1 MVKEIKAALLV
12 TLLYFSCIANSG
24 LALADQRLPNCM
36 SEQTRHNCFG
46 TRTFNDGTTYTG
58 EWKND
63 KKNGRGKLT
72 GKGFSYQG
80 EFKNDNFDG
89 YGTLTRVG
97 GSYSGFWSKGVL
109 NGEGTIKLPG
119 GQVYEGY
126 LRNSRMNGFGIYT
139 EKNGNLY
146 VGGFQDNKFSGE
158 GVYVDKVK
166 PDRLA
171 GIWENGT
178 LISATY
184 VDLNFLANFSGC
196 LDERSQP
203 LKKVTYCTDFI
214 EAIKKYIAMPNN
226 PKREFSLNGRNYFA
240 NDALYLALGYRSWAY
255 SEIGDFPKS
264 ITDTKARMGI
274 KLEASDYVRLAS
286 DQLRSHDCQGAIS
299 NLNVAVNSDP
309 NGSYVKNFGYMHRAI
324 AHFLCDDIELVRA
337 DLNRTQATYY
347 QKIWTAILFGAPEF
361 NPPDFDEFN
370 WEQSL
375 YKFVTKAVLDKNF
388 DIRPLFKTSYDQI
401 NRFSSKDAV
410 QIKCEGYFY
419 VGFAAF
425 MNKSYDVARRYLA
438 SASSYCPQTY
448 FERAP
453 AVWLSEIMS
462 KVEKEARKDPSP
474 TVDQTKS
481 GSEGKS
487 ANSGKSS
494 GTGFRVSKGRIV
506 TNFHVVDGCKI
517 LTVNRTSRGMAKM
530 VDRKN
535 DLALIELDNDS
546 GETAQIRTNRLRLN
560 ETVTVAGFPL
570 EGVLSGLAVT
580 SGNVSRLN
588 GFDSDS
594 SLIQISAPVQPG
606 NSGGPL
612 VDVAGNVIGVVVS
625 KLDALKVAIAT
636 GDVPQNVN
644 FSINL
649 NTLRTFLDAN
659 YVDYRESSNS
669 KSLSNIEI
677 GELVSKFTVLI
688 ECQK

>member
-1 MVKEIKAALLV
+1 
-12 TLLYFSCIANSG
+12 
-24 LALADQRLPNCM
+24 
-36 SEQTRHNCFG
+36 
-46 TRTFNDGTTYTG
+46 
-58 EWKND
+58 
-63 KKNGRGKLT
+63 
-72 GKGFSYQG
+72 
-80 EFKNDNFDG
+80 
-89 YGTLTRVG
+89 
-97 GSYSGFWSKGVL
+97 
-109 NGEGTIKLPG
+109 
-119 GQVYEGY
+119 
-126 LRNSRMNGFGIYT
+126 
-139 EKNGNLY
+139 
-146 VGGFQDNKFSGE
+146 
-158 GVYVDKVK
+158 
-166 PDRLA
+166 
-171 GIWENGT
+171 
-178 LISATY
+178 
-184 VDLNFLANFSGC
+184 
-196 LDERSQP
+196 
-203 LKKVTYCTDFI
+203 
-214 EAIKKYIAMPNN
+214 
-226 PKREFSLNGRNYFA
+226 
-240 NDALYLALGYRSWAY
+240 
-255 SEIGDFPKS
+255 
-264 ITDTKARMGI
+264 
-274 KLEASDYVRLAS
+274 
-286 DQLRSHDCQGAIS
+286 
-299 NLNVAVNSDP
+299 
-309 NGSYVKNFGYMHRAI
+309 
-324 AHFLCDDIELVRA
+324 
-337 DLNRTQATYY
+337 
-347 QKIWTAILFGAPEF
+347 
-361 NPPDFDEFN
+361 
-370 WEQSL
+370 
-375 YKFVTKAVLDKNF
+375 
-388 DIRPLFKTSYDQI
+388 
-401 NRFSSKDAV
+401 
-410 QIKCEGYFY
+410 
-419 VGFAAF
+419 
-425 MNKSYDVARRYLA
+425 
-438 SASSYCPQTY
+438 
-448 FERAP
+448 
-453 AVWLSEIMS
+453 MS